1 MNATIRTGIGL
12 TALLGICA
20 AGTGSTT
27 KYTAGQQPQYTSEQ
41 EVREQLEA
49 MTASG
54 YFSVMDD
61 YRNEQID
68 QHSTQ
73 YMNELQN
80 GARVALKH
88 APNAVYEMAVDQ
100 YAEDVGEYM
109 QTRIYVM
116 QQMQDKGGFSFN
128 YDLNQDE

>member
-1 MNATIRTGIGL
+1 MNKTIRNGIGL
-12 TALLGICA
+12 AALAATCA
-20 AGTGSTT
+20 AGTGYSR
-27 KYTAGQQPQYTSEQ
+27 QQQYTSEQ
-41 EVREQLEA
+41 EVRQQLEA
-49 MTASG
+49 ITASG
-54 YFSVMDD
+54 YFSVMDE

-88 APNAVYEMAVDQ
+88 APNAVFELAVDQ
-100 YAEDVGEYM
+100 YAEDVNEYLE
-109 QTRIYVM
+109 TRIYVM